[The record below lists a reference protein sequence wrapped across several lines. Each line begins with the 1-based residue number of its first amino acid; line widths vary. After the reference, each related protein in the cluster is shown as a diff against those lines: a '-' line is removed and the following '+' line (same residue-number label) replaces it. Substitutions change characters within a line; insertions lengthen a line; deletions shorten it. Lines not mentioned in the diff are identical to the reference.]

1 MRNMQALTEQ
11 MIMLVRTHQ
20 PVPTYYESGPH
31 TLGLWCTNGCAN
43 PAGHTSQFCK
53 MLLQPPPTGVP
64 QPQYQQSQSPYQQP
78 PRQQL
83 VQAQLYQPPQRTG
96 PEKSTTQQNPRPQ
109 QATCSTCGNLH
120 APGRCWVENNIMCGN
135 CDGHIQPIDAKDPIE

>member
-1 MRNMQALTEQ
+1 MKDELIRNMQALTEQ
-11 MIMLVRTHQ
+11 MTMLIRTYQ

-31 TLGLWCTNGCAN
+31 TSGLWCTNGCAN
-43 PAGHTSQFCK
+43 QAGHTSQFCK

-83 VQAQLYQPPQRTG
+83 VQAQLYQPPPQTG
-96 PEKSTTQQNPRPQ
+96 VV
-109 QATCSTCGNLH
+109 L
-120 APGRCWVENNIMCGN
+120 
-135 CDGHIQPIDAKDPIE
+135 